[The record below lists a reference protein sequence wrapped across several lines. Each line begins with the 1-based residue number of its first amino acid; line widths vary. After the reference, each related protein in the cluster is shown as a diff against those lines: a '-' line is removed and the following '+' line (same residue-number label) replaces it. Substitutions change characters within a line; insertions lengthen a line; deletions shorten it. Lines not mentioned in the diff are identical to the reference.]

1 MFITSDYN
9 KVEVENGKF
18 KYKFFLNNRDIYE
31 NQRDFVKELNLLIY
45 RFSED
50 LSNKGLVVK
59 TYDSN
64 IKKVRKEI
72 LDKPWKPYRLK
83 TIKKTPGI
91 LMIDTDFN
99 TFNPNKDNWIYF
111 YFIRDQRYKE
121 NMGNSFTIEEA
132 EKLFDKLSEV
142 IANDNGNVFEK
153 VKKNLFVEKTKRVGG
168 FIAKEGISYG
178 IGISADK
185 FLNIINKIYRDIS

>member
-64 IKKVRKEI
+64 IKKVRK
-72 LDKPWKPYRLK
+72 
-83 TIKKTPGI
+83 
-91 LMIDTDFN
+91 
-99 TFNPNKDNWIYF
+99 
-111 YFIRDQRYKE
+111 
-121 NMGNSFTIEEA
+121 
-132 EKLFDKLSEV
+132 
-142 IANDNGNVFEK
+142 
-153 VKKNLFVEKTKRVGG
+153 
-168 FIAKEGISYG
+168 YG
-178 IGISADK
+178 E
-185 FLNIINKIYRDIS
+185 